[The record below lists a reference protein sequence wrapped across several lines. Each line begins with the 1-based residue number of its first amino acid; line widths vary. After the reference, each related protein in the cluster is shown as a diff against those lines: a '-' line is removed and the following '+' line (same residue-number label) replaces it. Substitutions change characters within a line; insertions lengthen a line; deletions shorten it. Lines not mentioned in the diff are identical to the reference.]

1 VCALWLRRTQYARRL
16 ERESATRRRTRGKK
30 STAPLNLRELVEAL
44 GADRRTVRK
53 ALVGLLAQG
62 SIAASG
68 KAPKLRYGVPE
79 KPQITP
85 RAKKA
90 VRVSSR
96 TTEGRATYEAAVLA
110 ALRDK
115 GEQTPLS
122 ALIKETGGTDNQLR
136 AALRRLIAAGKV
148 DRTGERDRT
157 RFSVRRQPPP
167 ST

>member
-1 VCALWLRRTQYARRL
+1 LQ
-16 ERESATRRRTRGKK
+16 SA
-30 STAPLNLRELVEAL
+30 TAPLNLRELVEAL

-68 KAPKLRYGVPE
+68 KAPKLRYGLPE
-79 KPQITP
+79 KPQKAAHTP

-96 TTEGRATYEAAVLA
+96 TTEGRATYEATVLA

-157 RFSVRRQPPP
+157 RYSVRRQPPP